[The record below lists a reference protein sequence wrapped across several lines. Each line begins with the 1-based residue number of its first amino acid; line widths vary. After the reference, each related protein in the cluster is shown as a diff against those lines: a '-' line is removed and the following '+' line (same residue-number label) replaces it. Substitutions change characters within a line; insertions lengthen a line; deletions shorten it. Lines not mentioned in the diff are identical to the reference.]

1 MVKYIR
7 ANDKPWD
14 DKLEFWYKAKHGLG
28 PGTLPRGVKVLD
40 TYEPDLYTT
49 LIRISRPLSHEEEL
63 DYEVIP
69 WSKPIR

>member
-1 MVKYIR
+1 MVKYVR

-28 PGTLPRGVKVLD
+28 PGTLPKDVSVID

-49 LIRISRPLSHEEEL
+49 FVRISRPLSHKEEL
-63 DYEVIP
+63 EFEVFP
-69 WSKPIR
+69 CDKPIR